1 MHDRTV
7 AEVNNIDF
15 DIDDQAYELDRIA
28 MDAILNAVE
37 TDDKMELVALLDQ
50 MHSADIADFL
60 EQIPSKE
67 RSDFLALWG
76 VDIDGA
82 VLPEMDENLRVDVI
96 EDLSG
101 DVMAEA
107 LKDLE
112 TDDVVDLIEDLKV
125 PEKVRVL
132 EALKDAERVV
142 VEQALQYPEDTAGRL
157 MQRELVM
164 APVHWTVADALDY
177 LPVAS
182 DLPAQFYDVVIV
194 DPKLQP
200 LGRVAL
206 SVLIS
211 SARDILLADIMDANF
226 QIIPVMQSQEDVAYA
241 FNQYHMVSA
250 PVIDDIGR
258 LVGMITID
266 DAMEVLHDQAEEDL
280 KLLAGVG
287 NESLTDNVFVTTRQR
302 FPWLMVNLITA
313 VLASV
318 VIAQFSGV
326 IEALVALA
334 VLMPIVASMGGNAA
348 TQTMTIAVRALANKD
363 LTSSNA
369 YRVIRREVMV
379 GLLSGLV
386 FSVIIG
392 IVALI
397 WFRSTM
403 LGIVLG
409 LAIIV
414 NFLVAGIAGILVPIV
429 LEKLKVDP
437 ALASGAFV
445 TTVTD
450 VIGFFGFLGLAAII
464 LL

>member
-1 MHDRTV
+1 M
-7 AEVNNIDF
+7 
-15 DIDDQAYELDRIA
+15 
-28 MDAILNAVE
+28 
-37 TDDKMELVALLDQ
+37 
-50 MHSADIADFL
+50 
-60 EQIPSKE
+60 P
-67 RSDFLALWG
+67 
-76 VDIDGA
+76 
-82 VLPEMDENLRVDVI
+82 
-96 EDLSG
+96 
-101 DVMAEA
+101 
-107 LKDLE
+107 
-112 TDDVVDLIEDLKV
+112 LITC
-125 PEKVRVL
+125 R
-132 EALKDAERVV
+132 
-142 VEQALQYPEDTAGRL
+142 
-157 MQRELVM
+157 
-164 APVHWTVADALDY
+164 
-177 LPVAS
+177 
-182 DLPAQFYDVVIV
+182 LPAQFYDVVIV

-414 NFLVAGIAGILVPIV
+414 NFLVAGIAGILIPIT

-450 VIGFFGFLGLAAII
+450 VIGFFGFLGLATII

>member
-1 MHDRTV
+1 MHDRTE

-15 DIDDQAYELDRIA
+15 DTDDQAYELDRIA

-82 VLPEMDENLRVDVI
+82 VLSEMDENLRVDVI

-125 PEKVRVL
+125 PEKKRVL

-177 LPVAS
+177 LQVAS

-200 LGRVAL
+200 LGRIAL

-302 FPWLMVNLITA
+302 FPWLVANLITA

-369 YRVIRREVMV
+369 YRVIRREVIV

-392 IVALI
+392 IVGLI

-414 NFLVAGIAGILVPIV
+414 NFLVAGIAGILIPIV

-450 VIGFFGFLGLAAII
+450 VIGFFGFLGLATII

>member
-1 MHDRTV
+1 
-7 AEVNNIDF
+7 
-15 DIDDQAYELDRIA
+15 
-28 MDAILNAVE
+28 
-37 TDDKMELVALLDQ
+37 
-50 MHSADIADFL
+50 
-60 EQIPSKE
+60 
-67 RSDFLALWG
+67 
-76 VDIDGA
+76 
-82 VLPEMDENLRVDVI
+82 
-96 EDLSG
+96 
-101 DVMAEA
+101 
-107 LKDLE
+107 
-112 TDDVVDLIEDLKV
+112 
-125 PEKVRVL
+125 
-132 EALKDAERVV
+132 
-142 VEQALQYPEDTAGRL
+142 
-157 MQRELVM
+157 
-164 APVHWTVADALDY
+164 
-177 LPVAS
+177 
-182 DLPAQFYDVVIV
+182 
-194 DPKLQP
+194 

-302 FPWLMVNLITA
+302 FPWLMANLITA

-392 IVALI
+392 IVGLI

-414 NFLVAGIAGILVPIV
+414 NFLVAGIAGILIPIT

>member
-1 MHDRTV
+1 MHDRTE

-15 DIDDQAYELDRIA
+15 DTDDQAYELDRIA

-82 VLPEMDENLRVDVI
+82 VLSEMDENLRVDVI

-132 EALKDAERVV
+132 EALRDAERVV

-157 MQRELVM
+157 MQREFVM

-177 LPVAS
+177 LQVAS

-200 LGRVAL
+200 LGRIAL

-302 FPWLMVNLITA
+302 FPWLVANLITA

-369 YRVIRREVMV
+369 YRVIRREIIV

-392 IVALI
+392 IVGLI

-414 NFLVAGIAGILVPIV
+414 NFLVAGIAGILIPIV

-450 VIGFFGFLGLAAII
+450 VIGFFGFLGLATII

>member
-76 VDIDGA
+76 VDIDGT
-82 VLPEMDENLRVDVI
+82 VLSEMDENLRVDVI

-177 LPVAS
+177 LRVAS
-182 DLPAQFYDVVIV
+182 DLPAQFHDVVIV

-302 FPWLMVNLITA
+302 FPWLMANLITA

-392 IVALI
+392 IVGLI

-414 NFLVAGIAGILVPIV
+414 NFLVAGIAGILIPIV
-429 LEKLKVDP
+429 LDKLKVDP

-450 VIGFFGFLGLAAII
+450 VIGFFGFLGLATII

>member
-76 VDIDGA
+76 VDIDGT
-82 VLPEMDENLRVDVI
+82 VLSEMDENLRVDVI

-177 LPVAS
+177 LRFSS

-280 KLLAGVG
+280 KPLAGVG

-302 FPWLMVNLITA
+302 FPWLMANLITA

-392 IVALI
+392 IVGLI

-403 LGIVLG
+403 VGIVLG

-414 NFLVAGIAGILVPIV
+414 NFLEAGIAGILIPIA

-450 VIGFFGFLGLAAII
+450 VIGFFGFLGLATII

>member
-1 MHDRTV
+1 MHDRTE

-15 DIDDQAYELDRIA
+15 DTDDQAYELDRIA

-82 VLPEMDENLRVDVI
+82 VLSEMDENLRVDVI

-125 PEKVRVL
+125 PEKKRVL

-164 APVHWTVADALDY
+164 APVHWTVADTLDY
-177 LPVAS
+177 LRVAS

-200 LGRVAL
+200 LGRIAL

-302 FPWLMVNLITA
+302 FPWLVANLITA

-369 YRVIRREVMV
+369 YRVIWREVMV

-392 IVALI
+392 IVGLI

-414 NFLVAGIAGILVPIV
+414 NFLVAGIAGILIPIV

-450 VIGFFGFLGLAAII
+450 VIGFFGFLGLATII

>member
-112 TDDVVDLIEDLKV
+112 TDAVVDLIEDLKV

-177 LPVAS
+177 LQVAS

-450 VIGFFGFLGLAAII
+450 VIGFYGFLGLAAII

>member
-76 VDIDGA
+76 VDIDGT
-82 VLPEMDENLRVDVI
+82 VLSEMDENLRVDVI

-157 MQRELVM
+157 MRRELVM

-177 LPVAS
+177 LRVAS
-182 DLPAQFYDVVIV
+182 DLPAQFHDVVIV

-211 SARDILLADIMDANF
+211 SARDILLAEIMDANF

-302 FPWLMVNLITA
+302 FPWLMANLITA

-392 IVALI
+392 IVGLI

-414 NFLVAGIAGILVPIV
+414 NFLVAGIAGILIPIA

-450 VIGFFGFLGLAAII
+450 VIGFFGFLGLATII